1 MVPKNAAKDFVNAM
15 YLAPNGVQRRNMH
28 MDGFTEVSCNM
39 GITCAGEEELSI
51 VFSPRSSVASLQEN
65 MKERFRTLAESFG
78 FAAEYS
84 GEYPGW
90 SYKEDSRI
98 REVFKESY
106 RSLFGSEIKIEAI
119 HAGLE
124 CGILSSKI
132 EGLDCVSIGPNM
144 KDIHTTEEK
153 LSISSTERIWKYVL
167 AVLAEKD
174 RDHN

>member
-1 MVPKNAAKDFVNAM
+1 M
-15 YLAPNGVQRRNMH
+15 GGQRRISCLGIPEEFPLREKMV
-28 MDGFTEVSCNM
+28 EVYQRM
-39 GITCAGEEELSI
+39 FQKA
-51 VFSPRSSVASLQEN
+51 PRV
-65 MKERFRTLAESFG
+65 
-78 FAAEYS
+78 
-84 GEYPGW
+84 
-90 SYKEDSRI
+90 
-98 REVFKESY
+98 
-106 RSLFGSEIKIEAI
+106 EAI